1 MSRHRAD
8 DRKGE
13 CMMESR
19 RDAIERMK
27 DCLAR
32 DAARYERAC
41 GEQRDAFYHKPVR
54 KHPLLLSSALP
65 PEFADYPRFTYKEI
79 HYDEEKMLYNGLL
92 DALSAQAGGRESVP
106 SVRANMG
113 CGIVPALFGLV
124 QDLFDDKMPWLQHHL
139 SPDQIREMTAA
150 DLSITPEFR
159 QALDHM
165 EYMADALRDT
175 GVRVY
180 PLDIQGAFDTAHLV
194 MGDEIFYQMFD
205 EPELV
210 HHLMDLCCEA
220 IDIAYRECLRRM
232 PGSEATVPHYN
243 YLAIPRELGG
253 IKLSEDTSTLL
264 SPSAIDEFVKPYM
277 HRTLENAGGGYIHY
291 CGRNDA
297 LLKAVLEE
305 PLAYGL
311 SFGNPD
317 KHDMAEVLT
326 QCAAHDKLFIGGMP
340 RLENESLR
348 DFMNRVATA
357 SSKDGVCYLLLTQYA
372 PEDQREAYC
381 AAWDDAC
388 DEALRH
394 NA

>member
-1 MSRHRAD
+1 
-8 DRKGE
+8 
-13 CMMESR
+13 MMQSCK
-19 RDAIERMK
+19 DAIERMK
-27 DCLAR
+27 DYLAQ
-32 DAARYERAC
+32 DAARYDGAC
-41 GEQRDAFYHKPVR
+41 DAQRDVFYHRQVKD
-54 KHPLLLSSALP
+54 HPLLLSSALP

-79 HYDEEKMLYNGLL
+79 HYDKEKMLYNGLL

-139 SPDQIREMTAA
+139 KPDQIQEMTAA
-150 DLSITPEFR
+150 DLSITSQFQ

-165 EYMADALRDT
+165 EYMADMLRDT

-205 EPELV
+205 DPELV
-210 HHLMDLCCEA
+210 HHLMDMCCDA
-220 IDIAYRECLRRM
+220 IAIAYRECLKRM
-232 PGSEATVPHYN
+232 PGSDVTVTHYN

-277 HRTLENAGGGYIHY
+277 HRALENAGGGYIHY

-297 LLKAVLEE
+297 LLEAVLEE

-311 SFGNPD
+311 NFGNPD

-326 QCAAHDKLFIGGMP
+326 QCAAHGKLFVGGMP
-340 RLENESLR
+340 QLENETVR
-348 DFMNRVATA
+348 DFMKRVAGA

-372 PEDQREAYC
+372 CEDQKKEYC
-381 AAWDDAC
+381 AAWDEAC
-388 DEALRH
+388 EEAVYG
-394 NA
+394 